1 MALLVGTGA
10 GVYRLS
16 DTDTEAAER
25 VLDTGRAFEL
35 STSDGT
41 VYAATERGLHATDD
55 GGDSWV
61 DLGVPGPE
69 GGSTSAEVWSVHEA
83 DDDRV
88 FAGTYP
94 ARLYVSPDGDRWD
107 EVSLQSVPERDRWH
121 CPGDPDEGRLRTIRT
136 VAGRP
141 DRVLAGVEVGGL
153 YRSDDR
159 GDTWIRCGNL
169 PEDDVHHVAILGPEE
184 YLVSCGK
191 LDLEGEAS
199 TGGLF
204 RTTDG
209 GDSWSR
215 LDLGAHTYVRE
226 SLVHDGTLYVSGARV
241 TPGSWG
247 GEDGAQAAL
256 LESTDGGDTFD
267 AVSYPG
273 GPTEIVLSWA
283 VDGGRVYGGTGTRA
297 YDQARIVRRDDE
309 GWHDVERFP
318 ANVYSLAAI

>member
-10 GVYRLS
+10 GVYRLR
-16 DTDTEAAER
+16 DAEPAEH

-35 STSDGT
+35 SAAGGT
-41 VYAATERGLHATDD
+41 VYAATERGLYATDD
-55 GGDSWV
+55 DGDSWV
-61 DLGVPGPE
+61 ALGVPSPE
-69 GGSTSAEVWSVHEA
+69 RGSESVKVRSVHEA
-83 DDDRV
+83 ADGRV

-94 ARLYVSPDGDRWD
+94 AGLYVSSDGDRWD
-107 EVSLQSVPERDRWH
+107 EVRGLQSVPERDRWY
-121 CPGDPDEGRLRTIRT
+121 CPGDPDRGRIRTIRT

-141 DRVLAGVEVGGL
+141 DRLLVGVEVGGL

-159 GDTWIRCGNL
+159 GDTWIRCADL
-169 PEDDVHHVAILGPEE
+169 PEDDVHHVAVLGPEE

-191 LDLEGEAS
+191 LDLAGDYS
-199 TGGLF
+199 TGGLL

-215 LDLGAHTYVRE
+215 LELDDHTYVRE

-256 LESTDGGDTFD
+256 FESVDGGDTLES
-267 AVSYPG
+267 VPYPG
-273 GPTEIVLSWA
+273 EPTEIVLSWA
-283 VDGGRVYGGTGTRA
+283 VDGDRVYGGTGTRA
-297 YDQARIVRRDDE
+297 YDEAGVVRRDDE
-309 GWHDVERFP
+309 GWHEVERFP
-318 ANVYSLAAI
+318 ANVFSLATI